1 MGTKILIPTALRQY
15 AGGNEIVEVSAKNV
29 SDALQQLSTTYP
41 DLKKNLFSDQDTLRS
56 FINVYKGDENIRDL
70 NDLATEIKDG
80 DELLIVPS
88 IAGGSGASDILE
100 EIALSNDEIKR
111 YSRHLLIPEFGVQG
125 QKKLKQS
132 HVLMIGAG
140 GLGSPLAMYLAAAGV
155 GKIGIVEY
163 DTVDTSNLQRQLL
176 YRTSDVGRPKAEV
189 AKSTIKGINP
199 FVEVAL
205 YNTPLTSQNALDIFK
220 GYDVVVDGTDNFPTR
235 YLVNDACVML
245 GIPNVY
251 GSIFRFEGQVSVF
264 NLDEECACYRCLYP
278 EPPPP
283 GLVPSCAEGGVL
295 GVLPGIIG
303 SLQAIETIKILTGIG
318 EPLKN
323 RLLIFDALKMKFR
336 ELKLKKNAK
345 CVVCSDSP
353 TITELIDY
361 EQFCG
366 MPSHDR
372 MEAEENIQTKSD
384 SPSEM
389 TVFELKE
396 RLDRGEAPFIL
407 DVRYHEEHEICNLEQ
422 ATLIPLQE
430 LPMRF
435 KELDSNL
442 EIVVLCKVGRR
453 SEEAAEMLR
462 QKGFKNVKNLVG
474 GIDAWGEFIDPDM
487 PQY

>member
-15 AGGNEIVEVSAKNV
+15 AGGQEIVEVNATDV
-29 SDALQQLSTTYP
+29 SDALQQLTSTYP
-41 DLKKNLFSDQDTLRS
+41 DLKKNLLSDEGSLRS
-56 FINVYKGDENIRDL
+56 FINIYKGEDNIRDL
-70 NDLATEIKDG
+70 SNLQTQISDG

-88 IAGGSGASDILE
+88 IAGGSMASDIMD
-100 EIALSNDEIKR
+100 EITLSNDEIHR
-111 YSRHLLIPEFGVQG
+111 YSRHLLIPEFGIEG

-132 HVLMIGAG
+132 SVLMIGAG

-163 DTVDTSNLQRQLL
+163 DTIDTSNLQRQLL
-176 YRTSDVGRPKAEV
+176 YRTEDVGKAKADV
-189 AKSTIKGINP
+189 AKSSIHGINP
-199 FVEVAL
+199 FVDVEL
-205 YNTPLTSQNALDIFK
+205 YNTPLTSENALDIFR

-264 NLDEECACYRCLYP
+264 NLDQDCACYRCLYP

-303 SLQAIETIKILTGIG
+303 SLQAIETIKLLTGIG
-318 EPLKN
+318 ESLKN
-323 RLLIFDALKMKFR
+323 RLVIFDALKMKFK
-336 ELKLKKNAK
+336 ELKLKKNRD
-345 CVVCSDSP
+345 CVVCSDHP

-372 MEAEENIQTKSD
+372 MEPAESD
-384 SPSEM
+384 AQSPDEI
-389 TVFELKE
+389 TVFELKK
-396 RLDRGEAPFIL
+396 RLDNGEHPFIL
-407 DVRYHEEHEICNLEQ
+407 DVRLNEEYEICKLDG
-422 ATLIPLQE
+422 ATLIPIHDLPLRYQE
-430 LPMRF
+430 LDPNR
-435 KELDSNL
+435 
-442 EIVVLCKVGRR
+442 EIIALCKVGAR
-453 SEEAAEMLR
+453 SAKAADFLKE
-462 QKGFKNVKNLVG
+462 KGFKDVKNLVG
-474 GIDAWGEFIDPDM
+474 GINAWSEFIDPEV
-487 PQY
+487 PYY